1 MNKIFLVLLFLLS
14 SCGYQPIYLNKNLE
28 NIEYSKIDL
37 KGDQSINK
45 KIISTLPISENEQ
58 NLNQNQLYL
67 ISSYNVE
74 PASKNSSGQVISF
87 RTIIDVNLEIRDTN
101 NKTIE
106 RKSFVKRSVYNK
118 KQNNFELNEYQDT
131 IKNDLI
137 NIIIGEII
145 IFLNS

>member
-1 MNKIFLVLLFLLS
+1 MNKIFLVLLFVLT

-37 KGDQSINK
+37 KGDESINK

-58 NLNQNQLYL
+58 NQNQIFL

-74 PASKNSSGQVISF
+74 PASKNSSGQIVSY
-87 RTIIDVNLEIRDTN
+87 RTIIKVNLEIRDVN
-101 NKTIE
+101 NKTI
-106 RKSFVKRSVYNK
+106 KKKGFVKRSVYNN
-118 KQNNFELNEYQDT
+118 KQNNFELVDYQDT

>member
-1 MNKIFLVLLFLLS
+1 MNKIFLVLLFVLT

-37 KGDQSINK
+37 KGDESINK

-58 NLNQNQLYL
+58 NQNQIFL

-74 PASKNSSGQVISF
+74 PASKNSSGQIISY
-87 RTIIDVNLEIRDTN
+87 RTIIKVNLEIRDVN
-101 NKTIE
+101 NKTI
-106 RKSFVKRSVYNK
+106 KKKGFVKRSVYNN
-118 KQNNFELNEYQDT
+118 KQNNFELVDYQDT

>member
-1 MNKIFLVLLFLLS
+1 MNKIFLVLLFVLT

-37 KGDQSINK
+37 KGDERINK

-58 NLNQNQLYL
+58 NQNQIFL

-74 PASKNSSGQVISF
+74 PASKNSSGQIISY
-87 RTIIDVNLEIRDTN
+87 RTIIKVNLEIRDVN
-101 NKTIE
+101 NKTN
-106 RKSFVKRSVYNK
+106 KKKGFVKRSVYNN
-118 KQNNFELNEYQDT
+118 KQNNFELVDYQDT

>member
-137 NIIIGEII
+137 NIIIGAII